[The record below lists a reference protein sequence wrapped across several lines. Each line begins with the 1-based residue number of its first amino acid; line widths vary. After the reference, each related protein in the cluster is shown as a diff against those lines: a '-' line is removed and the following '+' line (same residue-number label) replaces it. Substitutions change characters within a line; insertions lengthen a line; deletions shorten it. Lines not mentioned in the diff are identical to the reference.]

1 MHIGQKL
8 TTLLVCV
15 LMVAICV
22 NDNKLIL
29 PPPPPPQTATCI
41 KGNNNDSI
49 GKTGEG
55 RSSLFIVVWKCMSPW
70 NLIKVKFPMAQF
82 RLSWSKVETILV
94 KLFLS
99 KVQTLKLAMVRSL
112 QNSTQTLYL
121 FLIRLKT
128 INMFETV

>member
-29 PPPPPPQTATCI
+29 PPPPIATCI

-49 GKTGEG
+49 GKTGGGQE
-55 RSSLFIVVWKCMSPW
+55 
-70 NLIKVKFPMAQF
+70 
-82 RLSWSKVETILV
+82 
-94 KLFLS
+94 
-99 KVQTLKLAMVRSL
+99 
-112 QNSTQTLYL
+112 
-121 FLIRLKT
+121 
-128 INMFETV
+128 